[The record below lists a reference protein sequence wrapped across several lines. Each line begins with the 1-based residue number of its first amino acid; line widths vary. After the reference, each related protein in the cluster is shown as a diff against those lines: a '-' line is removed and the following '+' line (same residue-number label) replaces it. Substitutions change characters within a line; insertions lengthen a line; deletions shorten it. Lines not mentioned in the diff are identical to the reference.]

1 MRRVARL
8 GNCGRI
14 NSYEDFE
21 KGVGEMA
28 VLETRKEDR
37 LNVERVK
44 WGRLTWVNVE
54 QPTRREMDYLGE
66 NYPFDSFVL
75 EDCLSRVERPKID
88 EYDNYLFLVLHFP
101 VFNKQAR
108 VTTASQVSIF
118 IGVDYVV
125 TVHAGDLKPLEKL
138 FNDCQQNERALEENM
153 RSSGYLLYRVLDR
166 LVDYCF
172 PILNKIIANIE
183 AADERLFSDNASDT
197 EREISLLRRD
207 IMAYRR
213 IIRPQPDIIRSLEK
227 EDYPFLKEDLD
238 VYFGDIGDHVLK
250 ISESLDEYK
259 EVVEGLNASIDA
271 LYSRR
276 ANEVTKMLTVLGT
289 ILLPLLAVA
298 SLYGMNVSLPFDES
312 SLAFLFIILVTL
324 AVSGGMLAYFRIKRW
339 I

>member
-1 MRRVARL
+1 
-8 GNCGRI
+8 
-14 NSYEDFE
+14 
-21 KGVGEMA
+21 MA
-28 VLETRKEDR
+28 VLETKKEDR
-37 LNVERVK
+37 LNIEWIK

-54 QPTRREMDYLGE
+54 KPTRREMDYLAQ

-75 EDCLSRVERPKID
+75 EDCLSRMERPKID
-88 EYDNYLFLVLHFP
+88 EYENYLFLVLQFP

-108 VTTASQVSIF
+108 VTTSSQVSVF
-118 IGVDYVV
+118 IGGDYVV
-125 TVHAGDLKPLEKL
+125 TVHAGDLKTLAKL
-138 FNDCQQNERALEENM
+138 FDDCQQHERAREENM
-153 RSSGYLLYRVLDR
+153 SRSSGYLLYRVLDR

-172 PILNKIIANIE
+172 PILNKIIANVE

-213 IIRPQPDIIRSLEK
+213 IIRPQPDIIKSLEE

-238 VYFGDIGDHVLK
+238 VYFGDIGDHILK

-259 EVVEGLNASIDA
+259 EVVEGLNASIDS

-289 ILLPLLAVA
+289 ILLPLLALA
-298 SLYGMNVSLPFDES
+298 SLYGMNVPLPFYDS
-312 SLAFLFIILVTL
+312 SLAFLFIILITL
-324 AVSGGMLAYFRIKRW
+324 AISGGMLAYFRIKHW